1 MFCNNQCLFAMM
13 LYFCADNHTEI
24 FIHMKTSLRIDVTN
38 PNAITYVTEELG
50 FTILGGIKMDGL
62 DRLRVTMRIE
72 VINRKFE
79 HYQNNAELAALPL
92 NHNLDLYND
101 VQVEKLIRKAA
112 ERLEVGTLQI
122 TKGIADITR
131 QLELYR
137 LQQIEES
144 QNEKVKN
151 KKILTPEEKEEAINF
166 LMQPGLMQRTNEA
179 IGKAGVIGEAYNR
192 LLMYIIFTSRKRE
205 NPLHIISFGSSGAGK
220 SHLQEKV
227 AELIPEE
234 DKIESTSLTSNALYY
249 FGEYDLQHKLI
260 LIEDMDGA
268 ETVMYA
274 LRELISKKHI
284 IKLVP
289 LKDTKG
295 VTKTITFKVK
305 GPVTVAGCTTQER
318 IYEDNAN
325 RSFLIYIDE
334 SKQQDESI
342 MHYQRK
348 KSAGTIN
355 SEEERTIKT
364 LLQNTQRLLQPVAV
378 RNPYAELLQIPNEV
392 FKPRRTNAHYL
403 QFIEAV
409 TFYHQ
414 YQREK
419 HTDKATG
426 ETYINTTLEDIEEA
440 NKLMKEVLLR
450 KADELSGATRNYFEQ
465 LKELLQQQKKSTFTN
480 KEAKQLLRLPI
491 STVKRYNLELLQS
504 SYIKKIDN
512 KKTKA
517 YHFEITSYEEYNQL
531 QNSITTVLDNI
542 YSNLTAHRLT
552 TAQINGEPVKHK
564 PAKALIATA
573 Q

>member
-1 MFCNNQCLFAMM
+1 MDYKLNVN
-13 LYFCADNHTEI
+13 
-24 FIHMKTSLRIDVTN
+24 N
-38 PNAITYVTEELG
+38 PNAITYATEETG
-50 FTILGGIKMDGL
+50 FTILGGIRLEGL
-62 DRLRVTMRIE
+62 DRLRVTLRIE
-72 VINRKFE
+72 VLNRKFE
-79 HYQNNAELAALPL
+79 HYQNNPELAALPL

-101 VQVEKLIRKAA
+101 VQVEKLVRKAA
-112 ERLEVGTLQI
+112 ERLEIGTLQI
-122 TKGIADITR
+122 VKAIADITR

-137 LQQIEES
+137 LQQIEQQQAAQE
-144 QNEKVKN
+144 VKQ
-151 KKILTPEEKEEAINF
+151 KILTAAEREEAIGF
-166 LMQPGLMQRTNEA
+166 LMQPNLMQKTNEL
-179 IGKAGVIGEAYNR
+179 IGKAGVIGEATNR
-192 LLMYIIFTSRKRE
+192 LLMYLIFTSRKRE

-268 ETVMYA
+268 EAVLYA

-289 LKDTKG
+289 MKDSKG
-295 VTKTITFKVK
+295 ITKTITFKVK
-305 GPVTVAGCTTQER
+305 GPVTVAGCTTQES

-334 SKQQDESI
+334 TKTQDEAI
-342 MHYQRK
+342 MCYQRK
-348 KSAGTIN
+348 KSAGTVNTVEEN
-355 SEEERTIKT
+355 SIKT
-364 LLQNTQRLLQPVAV
+364 LLQNIQRLLQPVQV
-378 RNPYAELLQIPNEV
+378 RNPYAEFLQIPAEV

-419 HTDKATG
+419 HTDAATG
-426 ETYINTTLEDIEEA
+426 EAYINTTPEDIAEA
-440 NKLMKEVLLR
+440 NRLMKEVLLR
-450 KADELSGATRNYFEQ
+450 KADELSGAARNYFEQ
-465 LKELLQQQKKSTFTN
+465 LKQLLQEQQQTTFTN
-480 KEAKQLLRLPI
+480 KEVKQWLRLPV
-491 STVKRYNLELLQS
+491 STVKRHNLQLLQGN
-504 SYIKKIDN
+504 YIKRVEH

-517 YHFEITSYEEYNQL
+517 YYYEVTSYEEYMQL
-531 QNSITTVLDNI
+531 SSSIANVLDNI
-542 YSNLTAHRLT
+542 YQNLAAHQPV
-552 TAQINGEPVKHK
+552 TAQTTGEPVKHRRIK
-564 PAKALIATA
+564 PLAVTA

>member
-1 MFCNNQCLFAMM
+1 MA
-13 LYFCADNHTEI
+13 ADLKLDISN
-24 FIHMKTSLRIDVTN
+24 S
-38 PNAITYVTEELG
+38 NAITYITEELS
-50 FTILGGIKMDGL
+50 FTILGGIRMDGL
-62 DRLRVTMRIE
+62 DRLRVTIRIE

-79 HYQNNAELAALPL
+79 HYQNNPDIAALPV

-101 VQVEKLIRKAA
+101 VQVEKLIRKTA

-122 TKGIADITR
+122 TKSIADITR

-137 LQQIEES
+137 LQQIEQQQTAKE
-144 QNEKVKN
+144 VK
-151 KKILTPEEKEEAINF
+151 KKILSPDEREAAINF
-166 LMQPGLMQRTNEA
+166 LMQPNLMQRTNDC
-179 IGKAGVIGEAYNR
+179 IGKAGVIGEAANR
-192 LLMYIIFTSRKRE
+192 LLMYVIFTSRKRE

-234 DKIESTSLTSNALYY
+234 DKIESTSITSNALYY

-268 ETVMYA
+268 EAILYA

-295 VTKTITFKVK
+295 ITRTITFKVK

-318 IYEDNAN
+318 VYEDNAN

-334 SKQQDESI
+334 SKTQDENI
-342 MHYQRK
+342 MSYQRK

-355 SEEERTIKT
+355 SEEEKNIKA
-364 LLQNTQRLLQPVAV
+364 LLQNTQRLLQPVQV
-378 RNPYAELLQIPNEV
+378 RNPYAEQLQIPTEV

-419 HTDKATG
+419 HTDKHTG
-426 ETYINTTLEDIEEA
+426 ETYINTTLEDIAET

-450 KADELSGATRNYFEQ
+450 KADDLSGATRNYFEQ
-465 LKELLQQQKKSTFTN
+465 LKELLQQQKQSTFTN
-480 KEAKQLLRLPI
+480 REIRKQLRLPGT
-491 STVKRYNLELLQS
+491 TVRRYHNELLQS
-504 SYIKKIDN
+504 GYIRLQESKK
-512 KKTKA
+512 KKG
-517 YHFEITSYEEYNQL
+517 YLFEIVSYEEYQQL
-531 QNSITTVLDNI
+531 QNKISSVLDDI
-542 YSNLTAHRLT
+542 LKTLRATKPPMS
-552 TAQINGEPVKHK
+552 QNGNGSIKHK
-564 PAKALIATA
+564 PVKPSAIVSH
-573 Q
+573 

>member
-1 MFCNNQCLFAMM
+1 MAVQI
-13 LYFCADNHTEI
+13 D
-24 FIHMKTSLRIDVTN
+24 TSN

-50 FTILGGIKMDGL
+50 FTILGGIRMDGL
-62 DRLRVTMRIE
+62 DRLRVTIRIE

-79 HYQNNAELAALPL
+79 HYQNNPEIAALPV

-122 TKGIADITR
+122 TKAIADITR

-137 LQQIEES
+137 LQQIEE
-144 QNEKVKN
+144 QQAAREVK
-151 KKILTPEEKEEAINF
+151 KKILLPGEREAAINF
-166 LMQPGLMQRTNEA
+166 LMQPSLMQRTNEL
-179 IGKAGVIGEAYNR
+179 IGKAGVIGEAANR

-234 DKIESTSLTSNALYY
+234 DKVPSTSFTSNALYY
-249 FGEYDLQHKLI
+249 MGEYDLQHKII

-268 ETVMYA
+268 ETVLYA

-289 LKDTKG
+289 QKDSKG
-295 VTKTITFKVK
+295 VTKTMMFKVN
-305 GPVTVAGCTTQER
+305 GPVTVAGCTTQQS

-334 SKQQDESI
+334 SKRQDENI
-342 MHYQRK
+342 MQYQRK
-348 KSAGTIN
+348 KSAGTVNIA
-355 SEEERTIKT
+355 EENQIKE
-364 LLQNTQRLLQPVAV
+364 LLQNTQRLLQPIQI
-378 RNPYAELLQIPNEV
+378 RNPYAELLQIPTEV

-419 HTDKATG
+419 YTDPATG
-426 ETYINTTLEDIEEA
+426 ETYIHTTPEDIAEA

-450 KADELSGATRNYFEQ
+450 KADELSGACRNYFEQ
-465 LKELLQQQKKSTFTN
+465 LKQLLQEQQQSTFTN
-480 KEAKQLLRLPI
+480 KDIRKALRLPGT
-491 STVKRYNLELLQS
+491 TVRRYHNELLQNG
-504 SYIKKIDN
+504 YIRLQQSEKKQG
-512 KKTKA
+512 
-517 YHFEITSYEEYNQL
+517 YLYEIVSYEEYTQL
-531 QNSITTVLDNI
+531 QNKISSVLDDI
-542 YSNLTAHRLT
+542 LQQLRATAPLLSQKT
-552 TAQINGEPVKHK
+552 NGSMKHK
-564 PAKALIATA
+564 PVQRSEAAS

>member
-1 MFCNNQCLFAMM
+1 MA
-13 LYFCADNHTEI
+13 
-24 FIHMKTSLRIDVTN
+24 TSFKIDISN
-38 PNAITYVTEELG
+38 PNAITYITEELG
-50 FTILGGIKMDGL
+50 FTILGGIRMDGL
-62 DRLRVTMRIE
+62 DRLRVTIRIE

-79 HYQNNAELAALPL
+79 HYMNSPDIAALPL

-112 ERLEVGTLQI
+112 ERLEVGTFPI
-122 TKGIADITR
+122 TKALADITR

-137 LQQIEES
+137 LQQIEE
-144 QNEKVKN
+144 QQTAKEVK
-151 KKILTPEEKEEAINF
+151 KKILSPQEKEEAINF
-166 LMQPGLMQRTNEA
+166 LMQPGLMQRTNDL
-179 IGKAGVIGEAYNR
+179 IGKAGVIGEKYNR
-192 LLMYIIFTSRKRE
+192 LLMYLIFTSRKRE

-220 SHLQEKV
+220 SHLQEKL

-234 DKIESTSLTSNALYY
+234 DKIESTSITSNALYY

-268 ETVMYA
+268 EAVLYA

-284 IKLVP
+284 IKMVP

-295 VTKTITFKVK
+295 ITRTITFKVK

-334 SKQQDESI
+334 SKDQDEQI
-342 MHYQRK
+342 MSYQRK

-355 SEEERTIKT
+355 SEEEKNIKA
-364 LLQNTQRLLQPVAV
+364 LLQNTQRLLQPVQI
-378 RNPYAELLQIPNEV
+378 RNPFAELLQIPGEV

-426 ETYINTTLEDIEEA
+426 EIFINTTLEDIAEA

-465 LKELLQQQKKSTFTN
+465 LKQLLQQQKQSTFTN
-480 KEAKQLLRLPI
+480 KEIRKQLRLPGT
-491 STVKRYNLELLQS
+491 TVRRYHNELLQS
-504 SYIKKIDN
+504 SYIKLQES
-512 KKTKA
+512 KKKKG
-517 YHFEITSYEEYNQL
+517 YLFEIVSYEEYNQL
-531 QNSITTVLDNI
+531 QNNIAAVLDAILNG
-542 YSNLTAHRLT
+542 LRT
-552 TAQINGEPVKHK
+552 TEPPLSQNGNGSMKRRT
-564 PAKALIATA
+564 AKALEAVS

>member
-1 MFCNNQCLFAMM
+1 MFKITEVLVLHLICCFKLFFMD
-13 LYFCADNHTEI
+13 LKINV
-24 FIHMKTSLRIDVTN
+24 SN
-38 PNAITYVTEELG
+38 PNAITYATEETG
-50 FTILGGIKMDGL
+50 FTILGGIRLEGL
-62 DRLRVTMRIE
+62 DRLRVTLRIE
-72 VINRKFE
+72 VLNRKFE
-79 HYQNNAELAALPL
+79 HYMNNADLAALPL

-101 VQVEKLIRKAA
+101 VQVEKLVRKAA
-112 ERLEVGTLQI
+112 ERLEIGTLQI
-122 TKGIADITR
+122 VKAIADITR

-137 LQQIEES
+137 LQQIEQQQAAQE
-144 QNEKVKN
+144 VK
-151 KKILTPEEKEEAINF
+151 KKILTPDEREEAINF
-166 LMQPGLMQRTNEA
+166 LMQPNLMQRTNEL

-205 NPLHIISFGSSGAGK
+205 TPLHIISFGSSGAGK

-268 ETVMYA
+268 EAVLYA

-289 LKDTKG
+289 MKDSRG
-295 VTKTITFKVK
+295 ITKTITFKVK
-305 GPVTVAGCTTQER
+305 GPVTVAGCTTQES

-334 SKQQDESI
+334 SKTQDEAI

-348 KSAGTIN
+348 RSAGTVN
-355 SEEERTIKT
+355 SEEERGIKQ
-364 LLQNTQRLLQPVAV
+364 LLQNTQRLLQPVAI
-378 RNPYAELLQIPNEV
+378 RNPYAELLQIPGEV

-419 HTDKATG
+419 HTDAATG
-426 ETYINTTLEDIEEA
+426 ETYINTTLEDIAEA

-450 KADELSGATRNYFEQ
+450 KADELNGAARNYFEQ
-465 LKELLQQQKKSTFTN
+465 LKQALQASKLSTFTN

-491 STVKRYNLELLQS
+491 STVKRYNLQLLQS
-504 SYIKKIDN
+504 SYIKKNEN

-517 YHFEITSYEEYNQL
+517 YHFEITSYEEYMQL
-531 QNSITTVLDNI
+531 SNSIATVLDNI
-542 YSNLTAHRLT
+542 YSQLTANQPA
-552 TAQINGEPVKHK
+552 TAQTTSEPVKPKRVK
-564 PAKALIATA
+564 PLAAIA

>member
-1 MFCNNQCLFAMM
+1 MAAQ
-13 LYFCADNHTEI
+13 
-24 FIHMKTSLRIDVTN
+24 IDISN
-38 PNAITYVTEELG
+38 PNAITYVTDELG
-50 FTILGGIKMDGL
+50 FTILGGIRMDGL
-62 DRLRVTMRIE
+62 DRLRVTIRIE
-72 VINRKFE
+72 VTNRKFE

-122 TKGIADITR
+122 TKSIADITR

-137 LQQIEES
+137 LQQIEE
-144 QNEKVKN
+144 QQTAKEVK
-151 KKILTPEEKEEAINF
+151 KKALTTDEREAAINF
-166 LMQPGLMQRTNEA
+166 LMQPGLIERTNEA
-179 IGKAGVIGEAYNR
+179 IGKAGVIGENYNR

-284 IKLVP
+284 IKMVP

-295 VTKTITFKVK
+295 VTRTITFKVK

-325 RSFLIYIDE
+325 RSFLVYIDE
-334 SKQQDESI
+334 SKVQDENI
-342 MHYQRK
+342 MGYQRK
-348 KSAGTIN
+348 KSAGTVN
-355 SEEERTIKT
+355 TEEEKNIKA
-364 LLQNTQRLLQPVAV
+364 LLQNTQRLLQPVQV
-378 RNPYAELLQIPNEV
+378 RNPFAEGLQIPTEV

-426 ETYINTTLEDIEEA
+426 EVYIETTIEDIAEA

-465 LKELLQQQKKSTFTN
+465 LKALLQEQKQSTFTN
-480 KEAKQLLRLPI
+480 KEIKQLLRLPI

-504 SYIKKIDN
+504 NYIKRNDN
-512 KKTKA
+512 QKTKA
-517 YHFEITSYEEYNQL
+517 YHFEITSYEEYMQL
-531 QNSITTVLDNI
+531 STHIATVLDNI
-542 YSNLTAHRLT
+542 YNNLKAQQPT
-552 TAQINGEPVKHK
+552 TAQITSEPIKRKPVK
-564 PAKALIATA
+564 ALAAMA

>member
-1 MFCNNQCLFAMM
+1 MA
-13 LYFCADNHTEI
+13 TEN
-24 FIHMKTSLRIDVTN
+24 KIDTTN
-38 PNAITYVTEELG
+38 PNAITYITEELG
-50 FTILGGIKMDGL
+50 FTILGGIRMDGL
-62 DRLRVTMRIE
+62 DRLRVTIRIE

-122 TKGIADITR
+122 TKSIADITR

-137 LQQIEES
+137 LQQLEEL
-144 QNEKVKN
+144 QTKDEKQ
-151 KKILTPEEKEEAINF
+151 KKILTADEREAAINF
-166 LMQPGLMQRTNEA
+166 LMQPALMQRTNEA
-179 IGKAGVIGEAYNR
+179 IGKAGIIGEIFNR
-192 LLMYIIFTSRKRE
+192 LLMYVIFTSRKRE
-205 NPLHIISFGSSGAGK
+205 TPLHIISFGSSGAGK

-234 DKIESTSLTSNALYY
+234 DKVPSTSFTSNALYY
-249 FGEYDLQHKLI
+249 MGEYNLQHKLI

-274 LRELISKKHI
+274 LRELISKKQI
-284 IKLVP
+284 IRLVP
-289 LKDTKG
+289 QKDSKG
-295 VTKTITFKVK
+295 ITKTMMFKVN

-334 SKQQDESI
+334 SKTQDESI

-348 KSAGTIN
+348 KSAGTVN
-355 SEEERTIKT
+355 SEEERQIKE
-364 LLQNTQRLLQPVAV
+364 LLQNTQRLLQPVQI
-378 RNPYAELLQIPNEV
+378 RNPFAELLQIPTEV

-426 ETYINTTLEDIEEA
+426 ETYINTTLEDIAEA

-450 KADELSGATRNYFEQ
+450 KADELSGATRNYFEL
-465 LKELLQQQKKSTFTN
+465 LKTALQENKQSAFTN

-504 SYIKKIDN
+504 NCIKRNDN
-512 KKTKA
+512 QKTKA

-531 QNSITTVLDNI
+531 QTSIATVLDNI
-542 YSNLTAHRLT
+542 YNNLTAHEPT
-552 TAQINGEPVKHK
+552 TAQTNSEPMKRKTV
-564 PAKALIATA
+564 KALTATA

>member
-1 MFCNNQCLFAMM
+1 M
-13 LYFCADNHTEI
+13 EI
-24 FIHMKTSLRIDVTN
+24 KLDISN
-38 PNAITYVTEELG
+38 PNAITYCTEELG
-50 FTILGGIKMDGL
+50 FTILGGIRMDGL
-62 DRLRVTMRIE
+62 DRLRVTIRIE

-79 HYQNNAELAALPL
+79 HYMNNADLAGLPV

-101 VQVEKLIRKAA
+101 VQMEKLIRKTA

-122 TKGIADITR
+122 TKAIADITR

-137 LQQIEES
+137 LQQIEQQQTAKEI
-144 QNEKVKN
+144 K
-151 KKILTPEEKEEAINF
+151 KKILSPDEREAAINF
-166 LMQPGLMQRTNEA
+166 LMQPGLMQRTNDS
-179 IGKAGVIGEAYNR
+179 IGKAGVIGEEANR

-234 DKIESTSLTSNALYY
+234 DKIESTSVTSNALYY

-268 ETVMYA
+268 EAILYA

-295 VTKTITFKVK
+295 VTRTITFKVK
-305 GPVTVAGCTTQER
+305 GPVTVAGCTTQES

-334 SKQQDESI
+334 SKTQDENI
-342 MHYQRK
+342 MGYQRK

-355 SEEERTIKT
+355 AEEEKNIKA
-364 LLQNTQRLLQPVAV
+364 LLQNTQRLLQPVQV
-378 RNPYAELLQIPNEV
+378 RNPFAEQLQIPAEV

-409 TFYHQ
+409 TFYNQ

-419 HTDKATG
+419 HTDKQTN
-426 ETYINTTLEDIEEA
+426 ETYINTTLEDIAET

-450 KADELSGATRNYFEQ
+450 KADELSGATRNYFEL
-465 LKELLQQQKKSTFTN
+465 LKELLQQQKQSTFTN
-480 KEAKQLLRLPI
+480 KEIRKQLRLPGT
-491 STVKRYNLELLQS
+491 TVRRYHTELLQS
-504 SYIKKIDN
+504 GYIKLQEDEKR
-512 KKTKA
+512 KG
-517 YHFEITSYEEYNQL
+517 YLFEIVNYEEYTQL
-531 QNSITTVLDNI
+531 QKSIAIVLDNI
-542 YSNLTAHRLT
+542 LT
-552 TAQINGEPVKHK
+552 TLRATEPPMSQNGNGSIKRRT
-564 PAKALIATA
+564 AKVLAAVS

>member
-1 MFCNNQCLFAMM
+1 MEL
-13 LYFCADNHTEI
+13 
-24 FIHMKTSLRIDVTN
+24 KIDISN
-38 PNAITYVTEELG
+38 PNAISYCTEELG
-50 FTILGGIKMDGL
+50 FTILGGIRMDGL
-62 DRLRVTMRIE
+62 DRLRVTIRIE
-72 VINRKFE
+72 VVNRKFE
-79 HYQNNAELAALPL
+79 HYQNNPDLAALPL

-112 ERLEVGTLQI
+112 ERLEVGTLPI
-122 TKGIADITR
+122 TKSIADITR

-137 LQQIEES
+137 LQEVETQQTAKE
-144 QNEKVKN
+144 VK
-151 KKILTPEEKEEAINF
+151 KKMLTQDEREEAINF
-166 LMQPGLMQRTNEA
+166 LMQPNLIERTNIL
-179 IGKAGVIGEAYNR
+179 IGKAGVIGEEANR
-192 LLMYIIFTSRKRE
+192 LLMYLIYTSRKRE

-284 IKLVP
+284 IKMVP

-295 VTKTITFKVK
+295 ITRTITFKVK

-334 SKQQDESI
+334 SKAQDENI
-342 MHYQRK
+342 MSYQRK
-348 KSAGTIN
+348 KSAGTVN
-355 SEEERTIKT
+355 TEEEKNIKA
-364 LLQNTQRLLQPVAV
+364 LLQNTQRLLQPIQI
-378 RNPYAELLQIPNEV
+378 RNPFAEQLQIPAEV

-419 HTDKATG
+419 HTDKQTG
-426 ETYINTTLEDIEEA
+426 ETYINTTLEDIAEA

-465 LKELLQQQKKSTFTN
+465 LKTLLQEQKQSTFTN
-480 KEAKQLLRLPI
+480 KEIRKTLRLPGT
-491 STVKRYNLELLQS
+491 TVRRYHNELLQS
-504 SYIKKIDN
+504 SYIRLQESKK
-512 KKTKA
+512 KKG
-517 YHFEITSYEEYNQL
+517 YLFEITSYEEYNQL
-531 QNSITTVLDNI
+531 QNSITIVLDEI
-542 YSNLTAHRLT
+542 LQKLQATKPVMS
-552 TAQINGEPVKHK
+552 QSGNGSMKGK
-564 PAKALIATA
+564 AAKLFIEVS

>member
-1 MFCNNQCLFAMM
+1 MA
-13 LYFCADNHTEI
+13 T
-24 FIHMKTSLRIDVTN
+24 TIDTTN

-50 FTILGGIKMDGL
+50 FTILGGIRMDGL
-62 DRLRVTMRIE
+62 DRLRVTIRIE
-72 VINRKFE
+72 VTNRKFE
-79 HYQNNAELAALPL
+79 HYQNNPEIAALPV

-137 LQQIEES
+137 LQQIEQQQTASE
-144 QNEKVKN
+144 VK
-151 KKILTPEEKEEAINF
+151 KKILTADEREEAINF
-166 LMQPGLMQRTNEA
+166 LMQPSLMQRTNEL
-179 IGKAGVIGEAYNR
+179 IGKAGVIGEEANR
-192 LLMYIIFTSRKRE
+192 LLMYVIFTSRKRSS
-205 NPLHIISFGSSGAGK
+205 PLHIISFGSSGAGK

-284 IKLVP
+284 IKMVP

-295 VTKTITFKVK
+295 LTRTITFKVK
-305 GPVTVAGCTTQER
+305 GPVTVAGCTTQES

-334 SKQQDESI
+334 SKTQDENI
-342 MHYQRK
+342 MCYQRK
-348 KSAGTIN
+348 KSAGTVN
-355 SEEERTIKT
+355 TTEENQIKE
-364 LLQNTQRLLQPVAV
+364 LLQNTQRLLQPVQV
-378 RNPYAELLQIPNEV
+378 RNPFAEQLQIPTEV

-419 HTDKATG
+419 HTDKQTG
-426 ETYINTTLEDIEEA
+426 ETYINTTLEDIQEA
-440 NKLMKEVLLR
+440 NKLMKQVLLR

-465 LKELLQQQKKSTFTN
+465 LKALLQVQQQSTFTN
-480 KEAKQLLRLPI
+480 KEIRKALRLPGT
-491 STVKRYNLELLQS
+491 TVRRYHNELLQNG
-504 SYIKKIDN
+504 YIKLQES
-512 KKTKA
+512 KKKKG
-517 YHFEITSYEEYNQL
+517 YLFEIISYEEYTQL
-531 QNSITTVLDNI
+531 QSSISKVLDDILQGLATIEPLISQN
-542 YSNLTAHRLT
+542 N
-552 TAQINGEPVKHK
+552 NGSIKRRT
-564 PAKALIATA
+564 AKALEAVS

>member
-1 MFCNNQCLFAMM
+1 MAAEF
-13 LYFCADNHTEI
+13 
-24 FIHMKTSLRIDVTN
+24 KIDSSN
-38 PNAITYVTEELG
+38 PNAITYCTEELG
-50 FTILGGIKMDGL
+50 FTILGGIRLDGL
-62 DRLRVTMRIE
+62 DRLRVTIRIE

-79 HYQNNAELAALPL
+79 HYQNNPEIAGLPV

-101 VQVEKLIRKAA
+101 VQTEKLIRKSA

-122 TKGIADITR
+122 TKAIADITR
-131 QLELYR
+131 QLELHR
-137 LQQIEES
+137 LQQIEQQQTAKE
-144 QNEKVKN
+144 VK
-151 KKILTPEEKEEAINF
+151 KKILTAEEREEAINF
-166 LMQPGLMQRTNEA
+166 LMQPYLMQRTNEL
-179 IGKAGVIGEAYNR
+179 IGKAGVIGEMFNR

-220 SHLQEKV
+220 SHLQEKL

-284 IKLVP
+284 IKMVP

-295 VTKTITFKVK
+295 VTRTITFKVK
-305 GPVTVAGCTTQER
+305 GPVTVAGCTTQES

-334 SKQQDESI
+334 SKAQDENI
-342 MHYQRK
+342 MSYQRK
-348 KSAGTIN
+348 KSAGTVN
-355 SEEERTIKT
+355 SEEEKQIKQ
-364 LLQNTQRLLQPVAV
+364 LLQNTQRLLQPIQV
-378 RNPYAELLQIPNEV
+378 RNPFAEQLQIPTEV

-419 HTDKATG
+419 KVDKLTS
-426 ETYINTTLEDIEEA
+426 EQYIETTLEDIAEA

-465 LKELLQQQKKSTFTN
+465 LKELLQQQKQSTFTN
-480 KEAKQLLRLPI
+480 KEIRKQLRLPGT
-491 STVKRYNLELLQS
+491 TVRRYHNELLQS
-504 SYIKKIDN
+504 GYIKLQES
-512 KKTKA
+512 KKKPG
-517 YHFEITSYEEYNQL
+517 YLFEIVSYEEYRQL
-531 QNSITTVLDNI
+531 QNSIAIVLDEI
-542 YSNLTAHRLT
+542 LQQLRT
-552 TAQINGEPVKHK
+552 TEPPMSQNGNGSMKRKLAK
-564 PAKALIATA
+564 PSALMS

>member
-1 MFCNNQCLFAMM
+1 M
-13 LYFCADNHTEI
+13 EI
-24 FIHMKTSLRIDVTN
+24 KLDISN
-38 PNAITYVTEELG
+38 SNAITYCTEELC
-50 FTILGGIKMDGL
+50 FTILGGIRMDGL
-62 DRLRVTMRIE
+62 DRLRVTIRIE

-79 HYQNNAELAALPL
+79 HYMNNPDIAGLPV

-101 VQVEKLIRKAA
+101 VQIEKLIRKTA

-122 TKGIADITR
+122 TKAIADITR

-137 LQQIEES
+137 LQQIEE
-144 QNEKVKN
+144 QQTAKEVK
-151 KKILTPEEKEEAINF
+151 KKILSPDEREAAINF
-166 LMQPGLMQRTNEA
+166 LMQSNLMQRTNDC
-179 IGKAGVIGEAYNR
+179 IGKAGVIGEEANR

-234 DKIESTSLTSNALYY
+234 DKVPSTSFTSNALYY
-249 FGEYDLQHKLI
+249 MGEYDLQHRII

-268 ETVMYA
+268 ETILYA

-289 LKDTKG
+289 QKDSKG
-295 VTKTITFKVK
+295 VTRTISFKVN
-305 GPVTVAGCTTQER
+305 GPVTVAGCTTQES

-334 SKQQDESI
+334 SKTQDENI
-342 MHYQRK
+342 MSYQRK

-355 SEEERTIKT
+355 SEEEKNIKA
-364 LLQNTQRLLQPVAV
+364 LLQNTQRLLQPIQI
-378 RNPYAELLQIPNEV
+378 RNPFAEQLQIPTEV

-419 HTDKATG
+419 YTDKQTN
-426 ETYINTTLEDIEEA
+426 ETYINTTLEDIAET

-450 KADELSGATRNYFEQ
+450 KADELSGACRNYFEQ
-465 LKELLQQQKKSTFTN
+465 LKELLQQQKQSTFTN
-480 KEAKQLLRLPI
+480 KEIRKVLRLPGT
-491 STVKRYNLELLQS
+491 TVRRYHNELLQS
-504 SYIKKIDN
+504 SYIKPQEDE
-512 KKTKA
+512 KKKG
-517 YHFEITSYEEYNQL
+517 YLFEIVSYEEYTQL
-531 QNSITTVLDNI
+531 QKSIAIVLDNI
-542 YSNLTAHRLT
+542 LTVLSVAEGSATEPPMSQNGNGSIKHRRS
-552 TAQINGEPVKHK
+552 K
-564 PAKALIATA
+564 PLAVVS

>member
-1 MFCNNQCLFAMM
+1 MNLKI
-13 LYFCADNHTEI
+13 D
-24 FIHMKTSLRIDVTN
+24 TSN
-38 PNAITYVTEELG
+38 PNTITYITEELG
-50 FTILGGIKMDGL
+50 FTILGGIRMDGL
-62 DRLRVTMRIE
+62 DRLRVTIRIE
-72 VINRKFE
+72 VVNRKFE
-79 HYQNNAELAALPL
+79 HYMNNADLAALPL

-122 TKGIADITR
+122 TKAIADITR

-137 LQQIEES
+137 LQQIEE
-144 QNEKVKN
+144 QQTAKEVK
-151 KKILTPEEKEEAINF
+151 KKILSPEEREEAVNF
-166 LMQPGLMQRTNEA
+166 LMQPNLIQRTNEA
-179 IGKAGVIGEAYNR
+179 IGKAGVIGESGNR

-205 NPLHIISFGSSGAGK
+205 SPLHIISFGSSGAGK

-249 FGEYDLQHKLI
+249 FGEYDLQNKLI

-284 IKLVP
+284 IKMVP

-295 VTKTITFKVK
+295 VTRTITFKVK

-334 SKQQDESI
+334 SKTQDENI

-355 SEEERTIKT
+355 TEEEKNIKA
-364 LLQNTQRLLQPVAV
+364 LLQNTQRLLQPVAIK
-378 RNPYAELLQIPNEV
+378 NPFAEQLQMPTEV

-419 HTDKATG
+419 HTDKQTG
-426 ETYINTTLEDIEEA
+426 ETFINTTLEDIEEA

-465 LKELLQQQKKSTFTN
+465 LKTLLQEQKQSTFTN
-480 KEAKQLLRLPI
+480 KEIRKQLRLPGT
-491 STVKRYNLELLQS
+491 TVRRYHHELLQS
-504 SYIKKIDN
+504 SYIKLQEG
-512 KKTKA
+512 KKQKG
-517 YHFEITSYEEYNQL
+517 YCYEITSYEEYRQL
-531 QNSITTVLDNI
+531 QNNITIVLDEILNQ
-542 YSNLTAHRLT
+542 LRAT
-552 TAQINGEPVKHK
+552 EPVVSQKTNGSIKHK
-564 PAKALIATA
+564 PVKPSALVS

>member
-1 MFCNNQCLFAMM
+1 M
-13 LYFCADNHTEI
+13 LHQNI
-24 FIHMKTSLRIDVTN
+24 FHMQQQPPVLDTAN
-38 PNAITYVTEELG
+38 PNAITYCTDELG
-50 FTILGGIKMDGL
+50 FTILGGIRMDGL
-62 DRLRVTMRIE
+62 DRLRATVRIE
-72 VINRKFE
+72 VIDRRFE

-112 ERLEVGTLQI
+112 ERLEVGTLQLV
-122 TKGIADITR
+122 KAIADITR

-137 LQQIEES
+137 LRQIEE
-144 QNEKVKN
+144 QQTAKETK
-151 KKILTPEEKEEAINF
+151 KKILTQDEREAAINF
-166 LMQPGLMQRTNEA
+166 LMQPGLMERTNEA
-179 IGKAGVIGEAYNR
+179 IGKAGVIGETGNR
-192 LLMYIIFTSRKRE
+192 LLMYLIYTSRKRE
-205 NPLHIISFGSSGAGK
+205 NPLHVISFGSSGAGK

-234 DKIESTSLTSNALYY
+234 DKMESTSLTSNALYY

-284 IKLVP
+284 IKMVP

-295 VTKTITFKVK
+295 ITRTITFKVK
-305 GPVTVAGCTTQER
+305 GPVTVAGCTTRES

-325 RSFLIYIDE
+325 RSFLVYIDE
-334 SKQQDESI
+334 SKEQDENI
-342 MHYQRK
+342 MQYQRK
-348 KSAGTIN
+348 KSAGTVN
-355 SEEERTIKT
+355 SEEEKKIKA
-364 LLQNTQRLLQPVAV
+364 LLQDTQRLLQPVQV
-378 RNPYAELLQIPNEV
+378 RNPFAERLQIPAEV

-419 HTDKATG
+419 QTDPQTG
-426 ETYINTTLEDIEEA
+426 ETYISTTLEDIAEA

-465 LKELLQQQKKSTFTN
+465 LKTLLREQGQSTFTN
-480 KEAKQLLRLPI
+480 KAIRKTLRLPGT
-491 STVKRYNLELLQS
+491 TVRRYHNELLQNGHIRLQES
-504 SYIKKIDN
+504 KK
-512 KKTKA
+512 KKG
-517 YHFEITSYEEYNQL
+517 YLFEITSYEEYAQL
-531 QNSITTVLDNI
+531 QNSIGIVLDEILDKLRATEPPMGQNA
-542 YSNLTAHRLT
+542 NG
-552 TAQINGEPVKHK
+552 QIKRNT
-564 PAKALIATA
+564 AKALGPMG

>member
-1 MFCNNQCLFAMM
+1 M
-13 LYFCADNHTEI
+13 HTDFKI
-24 FIHMKTSLRIDVTN
+24 NIAN
-38 PNAITYVTEELG
+38 PNAITYTTEELG
-50 FTILGGIKMDGL
+50 FTILGGIRMDGL
-62 DRLRVTMRIE
+62 DRLRVTIRIE
-72 VINRKFE
+72 VISRRFE
-79 HYQNNAELAALPL
+79 HYQNNAALAALPL

-112 ERLEVGTLQI
+112 ERLEIGTLQI
-122 TKGIADITR
+122 TKAIAGITR

-137 LQQIEES
+137 LQQLEE
-144 QNEKVKN
+144 QQTKTEKQ
-151 KKILTPEEKEEAINF
+151 KKILTPDEREAAINF
-166 LMQPGLMQRTNEA
+166 LMQPNLMQRTNEG
-179 IGKAGVIGEAYNR
+179 IGKAGVTGEQYNR
-192 LLMYIIFTSRKRE
+192 LLMYLIFTSRKRE

-284 IKLVP
+284 IKMVP

-295 VTKTITFKVK
+295 VTRTITFKVQ
-305 GPVTVAGCTTQER
+305 GPVTVAGCTTQES

-334 SKQQDESI
+334 SKAQDEAI

-355 SEEERTIKT
+355 NEEEKNIKA
-364 LLQNTQRLLQPVAV
+364 LLQNTQRLLQPIAI
-378 RNPYAELLQIPNEV
+378 RNPYAELLQIPAEV

-419 HTDKATG
+419 QTDKATG
-426 ETYINTTLEDIEEA
+426 ETYISTTLEDIEEA

-450 KADELSGATRNYFEQ
+450 KADELSGATRNYFEL
-465 LKELLQQQKKSTFTN
+465 LKTTLQENKQSTFTN
-480 KEAKQLLRLPI
+480 KEIKQLLRLPI
-491 STVKRYNLELLQS
+491 STVKRYNAELLQAG
-504 SYIKKIDN
+504 YIKRN
-512 KKTKA
+512 ESKKTKA
-517 YHFEITSYEEYNQL
+517 YHFEIVSYEEYMQL
-531 QNSITTVLDNI
+531 SNRIASVLDDI
-542 YSNLTAHRLT
+542 YNNFK
-552 TAQINGEPVKHK
+552 AQQSTSAQTNSEPLKRN
-564 PAKALIATA
+564 PAKALTATA
-573 Q
+573 

>member
-1 MFCNNQCLFAMM
+1 MNLQI
-13 LYFCADNHTEI
+13 D
-24 FIHMKTSLRIDVTN
+24 TSN
-38 PNAITYVTEELG
+38 PNTITYTTEELG
-50 FTILGGIKMDGL
+50 FTILGGIRMDGL
-62 DRLRVTMRIE
+62 DRLRVTIRIE
-72 VINRKFE
+72 VVNRKFE
-79 HYQNNAELAALPL
+79 HYMNNADLAALPL

-122 TKGIADITR
+122 TKSIADITR

-137 LQQIEES
+137 LEQIEE
-144 QNEKVKN
+144 QQTAKEVKR
-151 KKILTPEEKEEAINF
+151 KILSPEEREAAINF
-166 LMQPGLMQRTNEA
+166 LMQPGLIARTNEA
-179 IGKAGVIGEAYNR
+179 IGKAGIIGEAANR
-192 LLMYIIFTSRKRE
+192 LLMYVIFTSRKRE
-205 NPLHIISFGSSGAGK
+205 NPLHVISFGSSGAGK

-284 IKLVP
+284 IKMVP

-295 VTKTITFKVK
+295 VTRTITFKVK
-305 GPVTVAGCTTQER
+305 GPVTIAGCTTQER

-334 SKQQDESI
+334 SKVQDENI
-342 MHYQRK
+342 MNYQRK

-355 SEEERTIKT
+355 TEEEKNIKA
-364 LLQNTQRLLQPVAV
+364 LLQNTQRLLQPIQV
-378 RNPYAELLQIPNEV
+378 RNPFAEQLQIPAEV

-419 HTDKATG
+419 HTDKVTG
-426 ETYINTTLEDIEEA
+426 ETYINATLEDIAEA
-440 NKLMKEVLLR
+440 NQLMKEVLLR

-465 LKELLQQQKKSTFTN
+465 LKELLQQQKQSTFTN
-480 KEAKQLLRLPI
+480 KGIRKQLRLPGT
-491 STVKRYNLELLQS
+491 TVRRYHSELLQS
-504 SYIKKIDN
+504 SYIKLQESRKQ
-512 KKTKA
+512 KG
-517 YHFEITSYEEYNQL
+517 YCYEIVSYEEYQQL
-531 QNSITTVLDNI
+531 QNHITVVLDEI
-542 YSNLTAHRLT
+542 LHQLR
-552 TAQINGEPVKHK
+552 
-564 PAKALIATA
+564 ATA
-573 Q
+573 PLVSQNGNGSLKAKPVNPLALVSR

>member
-1 MFCNNQCLFAMM
+1 MVTDL
-13 LYFCADNHTEI
+13 
-24 FIHMKTSLRIDVTN
+24 KIDISN
-38 PNAITYVTEELG
+38 PNAITYCTEELG
-50 FTILGGIKMDGL
+50 FTILGGIRMDGL
-62 DRLRVTMRIE
+62 DRLRVTIRIE

-79 HYQNNAELAALPL
+79 HYQNNADLAALPL

-122 TKGIADITR
+122 TKSIADITR

-137 LQQIEES
+137 LQQLEEL
-144 QNEKVKN
+144 QTKDEQQ
-151 KKILTPEEKEEAINF
+151 KKMLTPDEREAALHF
-166 LMQPGLMQRTNEA
+166 LMQPSLMQRTNTL
-179 IGKAGVIGEAYNR
+179 IGKAGVIGEEANR

-234 DKIESTSLTSNALYY
+234 DKVPSTSFTSNALYY
-249 FGEYDLQHKLI
+249 MGEYNLQHKLI

-274 LRELISKKHI
+274 LRELISKKQI
-284 IKLVP
+284 IRLVP
-289 LKDTKG
+289 QKDSKG
-295 VTKTITFKVK
+295 VTKTMMFKVK
-305 GPVTVAGCTTQER
+305 GPVSVAGCTTQER

-334 SKQQDESI
+334 SKAQDENI
-342 MHYQRK
+342 MRYQRK
-348 KSAGTIN
+348 KSAGTVN
-355 SEEERTIKT
+355 TEEEKNIKA
-364 LLQNTQRLLQPVAV
+364 LLQNTQRLLQPVSI
-378 RNPYAELLQIPNEV
+378 RNPFAELLQIPTEV

-419 HTDKATG
+419 KVDKLTG
-426 ETYINTTLEDIEEA
+426 EQFIETTLEDIAEA

-465 LKELLQQQKKSTFTN
+465 LKQLLQDNKQSTFTN
-480 KEAKQLLRLPI
+480 KDIRKALRLPGT
-491 STVKRYNLELLQS
+491 TVRRYHNELLQN
-504 SYIKKIDN
+504 SYIRLQESKK
-512 KKTKA
+512 KKG
-517 YHFEITSYEEYNQL
+517 YLFEIVSYEEYMQL
-531 QNSITTVLDNI
+531 KNSISIVLDEILHKLRAPAPAVSQN
-542 YSNLTAHRLT
+542 
-552 TAQINGEPVKHK
+552 QNGSMKRR
-564 PAKALIATA
+564 PAKVLEIVS

>member
-1 MFCNNQCLFAMM
+1 MDL
-13 LYFCADNHTEI
+13 
-24 FIHMKTSLRIDVTN
+24 KIDISN
-38 PNAITYVTEELG
+38 PNTITYITEELG
-50 FTILGGIKMDGL
+50 FTILGGIRMDGL
-62 DRLRVTMRIE
+62 DRLRVTIRIE

-122 TKGIADITR
+122 TKSIADITR

-137 LQQIEES
+137 LQQLEE
-144 QNEKVKN
+144 QQTKTEKQ
-151 KKILTPEEKEEAINF
+151 KKILSSSEREEATTFSSEQN
-166 LMQPGLMQRTNEA
+166 LLNRTNDL
-179 IGKAGVIGEAYNR
+179 IGKSGVIGEEKNR
-192 LLMYIIFTSRKRE
+192 MRMFIIFLTRLME

-234 DKIESTSLTSNALYY
+234 DKVPSTSFTSNALYY
-249 FGEYDLQHKLI
+249 MGEYDLQHKII

-268 ETVMYA
+268 EPVLYA

-289 LKDTKG
+289 QKDSKG
-295 VTKTITFKVK
+295 VTKTMVFKVK

-334 SKQQDESI
+334 SKEQDEKI
-342 MHYQRK
+342 MEYQRSI
-348 KSAGTIN
+348 SAGKIN
-355 SEEERTIKT
+355 RAEENRIKVF
-364 LLQNTQRLLQPVAV
+364 LQNVQRIMQPVKV
-378 RNPYAELLQIPNEV
+378 INPYAEFLKIPDEV
-392 FKPRRTNAHYL
+392 LKPRRSNAHYL
-403 QFIEAV
+403 HFIEAI
-409 TFYHQ
+409 TFYKQH
-414 YQREK
+414 QREK
-419 HTDKATG
+419 KTDTATG
-426 ETYINTTLEDIEEA
+426 EIYIETTLEDIAEA
-440 NKLMKEVLLR
+440 NELMKDVLLR
-450 KADELSGATRNYFEQ
+450 KADELSGATRNYFEL
-465 LKELLQQQKKSTFTN
+465 LKTTLQENKQSTFTN

-504 SYIKKIDN
+504 NCIKRNDN
-512 KKTKA
+512 QKTKA

-531 QNSITTVLDNI
+531 QTSIATVLDNI
-542 YSNLTAHRLT
+542 YTNLTAHEPT
-552 TAQINGEPVKHK
+552 TAQTNSEPMKRKTV
-564 PAKALIATA
+564 KALTATA

>member
-1 MFCNNQCLFAMM
+1 MHLQ
-13 LYFCADNHTEI
+13 
-24 FIHMKTSLRIDVTN
+24 IDTTN
-38 PNAITYVTEELG
+38 SNAITYCTEELG
-50 FTILGGIKMDGL
+50 FTILGGIRMDGL
-62 DRLRVTMRIE
+62 DRLRVTIRIE

-79 HYQNNAELAALPL
+79 HYQNNAALAALPL

-122 TKGIADITR
+122 TKSIADITR
-131 QLELYR
+131 QLEQYR
-137 LQQIEES
+137 LQQIEEQQTS
-144 QNEKVKN
+144 KEAT
-151 KKILTPEEKEEAINF
+151 KKILTPEEKEAAINF
-166 LMQPGLMQRTNEA
+166 LKQPHLIDRTNEA
-179 IGKAGVIGEAYNR
+179 IGKSGVIGEEANR

-205 NPLHIISFGSSGAGK
+205 HPLHIISFGSSGAGK
-220 SHLQEKV
+220 SHLQEKI

-289 LKDTKG
+289 LKDSKG
-295 VTKTITFKVK
+295 VTRTITFKVK
-305 GPVTVAGCTTQER
+305 GPVSVAGCTTQER

-334 SKQQDESI
+334 SKQQDEHI
-342 MHYQRK
+342 MNYQRK

-355 SEEERTIKT
+355 TEEEKQIKE
-364 LLQNTQRLLQPVAV
+364 LLQNTQRVLQPIQVK
-378 RNPYAELLQIPNEV
+378 NPYAEQLKIPAEV

-414 YQREK
+414 HQRVILSHSEG
-419 HTDKATG
+419 TP
-426 ETYINTTLEDIEEA
+426 YIETTLEDIAEA
-440 NKLMKEVLLR
+440 NKLMKEILLR

-465 LKELLQQQKKSTFTN
+465 LKTALQENKQSTFTN

-504 SYIKKIDN
+504 NCIKRNDN
-512 KKTKA
+512 QKTKA
-517 YHFEITSYEEYNQL
+517 YHFEITSYEEYKQL
-531 QNSITTVLDNI
+531 QNNIATVLDNI
-542 YSNLTAHRLT
+542 YNNLVAHQLT
-552 TAQINGEPVKHK
+552 TAQKKSELIKRKPVK
-564 PAKALIATA
+564 PLTATT